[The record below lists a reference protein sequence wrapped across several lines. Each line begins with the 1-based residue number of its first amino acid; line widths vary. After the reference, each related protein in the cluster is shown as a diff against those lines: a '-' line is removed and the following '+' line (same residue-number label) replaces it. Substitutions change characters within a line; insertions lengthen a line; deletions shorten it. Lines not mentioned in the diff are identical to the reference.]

1 MAEQVNSLQA
11 EQVSQYCA
19 TPDPSTKGFIM
30 QQTMFRIQD
39 PRKSLDFY
47 TRVLGM
53 RLFTRLDFPER
64 KFSLFFLGY
73 AEESAIP
80 KDETKRIRWT
90 FMQPATI
97 ELRYIYGTDTDETF
111 TGYHNGNTEPQGF
124 GHIGLSV
131 PDVYA
136 ACERFRTQ
144 GVKFVM
150 KPDEG
155 PMKGMAFI
163 QDPDGYWIEILSADN
178 LAKQCGKPES
188 THVYY

>member
-1 MAEQVNSLQA
+1 MTERVNTLPEDQVGR
-11 EQVSQYCA
+11 YCA
-19 TPDPSTKGFIM
+19 TPDPATKGFIM
-30 QQTMFRIQD
+30 QQTMFRIKD

-53 RLFTRLDFPER
+53 RLFTRLDFPDR

-73 AEESAIP
+73 ADESAIP
-80 KDETKRIRWT
+80 QDETKRIRWT

-97 ELRYIYGTDTDETF
+97 ELRYIYGTDTDEKF
-111 TGYHNGNTEPQGF
+111 TGYHHGNTTPLGF

-131 PDVYA
+131 PDVYI
-136 ACERFRTQ
+136 ACERFQ
-144 GVKFVM
+144 KLGVKFVM

-155 PMKGMAFI
+155 PMKGLAFI
-163 QDPDGYWIEILSADN
+163 QDPDGYWIELLSADSM
-178 LAKQCGKPES
+178 AKSCGKPVS